1 MTAKQILGSPQ
12 PLPIRIK
19 RRRPLQ
25 SLQRKW
31 GGGGGGW
38 RDREGG
44 GEARYCTHPV
54 SGEWREFGT
63 SWESPGGREYW
74 RQASKERVK
83 ELKPFANNQH

>member
-44 GEARYCTHPV
+44 GEARYCTARSQV
-54 SGEWREFGT
+54 SGGSLEPLGKAQE
-63 SWESPGGREYW
+63 GGNIGDRPL
-74 RQASKERVK
+74 RRGLIASA
-83 ELKPFANNQH
+83 LLPFVC